1 MHRMNGFTVE
11 KIRSNYLI
19 NHLKTLRSK
28 IALLEKSESTLSA
41 QDSKMLDKLRKDQT
55 ECEQYDLVLK
65 TAADQQI
72 TFDLDD
78 GVTANY
84 KLFEGVVAEIK

>member
-1 MHRMNGFTVE
+1 MHRMNGFTLE

-28 IALLEKSESTLSA
+28 IALLEKSESTLNA

-55 ECEQYDLVLK
+55 ECEQYDLALK
-65 TAADQQI
+65 TVADQQI
-72 TFDLDD
+72 PFDLDD